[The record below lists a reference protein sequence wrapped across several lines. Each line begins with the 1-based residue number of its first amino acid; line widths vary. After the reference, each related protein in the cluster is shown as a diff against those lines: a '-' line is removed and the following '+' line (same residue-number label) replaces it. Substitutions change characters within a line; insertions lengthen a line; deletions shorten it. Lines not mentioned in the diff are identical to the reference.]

1 MNANCAKCGGPIG
14 RQIGPGGRRKYCP
27 TCSPQRDRP
36 DRRKTKR
43 TPLTLTTGHPQQA
56 ATTTVLEATRNA
68 LTDAGVQDTSTGR
81 CAQIL
86 AARIDAGDETAAG
99 LVALT
104 KELRATI
111 NAALAEAQHD
121 EEDNIWTRLEAMRQG
136 RYRQGAST
144 NVDTAPRA

>member
-36 DRRKTKR
+36 ERRKSKR
-43 TPLTLTTGHPQQA
+43 TPLTLTTGQPQQA
-56 ATTTVLEATRNA
+56 ATTVLEATRNA

-86 AARIDAGDETAAG
+86 AARIDAGDETATG

-104 KELRATI
+104 KELRATL
-111 NAALAEAQHD
+111 NAALAEAPH
-121 EEDNIWTRLEAMRQG
+121 EEDNIWSRLEAMRQG
-136 RYRQGAST
+136 RYRPGSST
-144 NVDTAPRA
+144 NVDTAPKC